1 MAKYKIFVKAS
12 AAKEIEK
19 IPTKKDRRR
28 IIKKIKSLSDNPR
41 PGGSVKLSGEDKYR
55 LRRGNYRIIYSIED
69 DKLIVHIVKVGHR
82 KDVYR
87 N

>member
-1 MAKYKIFVKAS
+1 MAKYRIFVKAS

-19 IPTKKDRRR
+19 IRTKRDRRR
-28 IIKKIKSLSDNPR
+28 IVKKIRSLSDNPR
-41 PGGSVKLSGEDKYR
+41 PRGSVKLSGKDKYR
-55 LRRGNYRIIYSIED
+55 LRQGNYRIIYSIED